1 MRFGVKPP
9 CCRRTGDVRVRT
21 GANSRAGAAAAQ
33 SPPFIALPDGAGPR
47 RQWRRS
53 CARSRT
59 RATGGALTSP
69 RPPRVARPSHD
80 ETSRPDHRATARA
93 PVRQRSRLAAARG
106 STSWLV
112 WSQSSSTVATCPP
125 RAIKISSPTS
135 ALAQPGR
142 TGSGARGVDPLVAA
156 HQRASA
162 RACDGGCG
170 FARAGRAAI
179 EPASATSP
187 RGHRVAPCLSTSPRR
202 PRCEIR

>member
-21 GANSRAGAAAAQ
+21 EANSRAGAAAAQ
-33 SPPFIALPDGAGPR
+33 SPPFIALPAGAGPR

-69 RPPRVARPSHD
+69 RPPRVARPSHH

-112 WSQSSSTVATCPP
+112 WSQSSSTVGDLPATRDQDLEPDVGSC
-125 RAIKISSPTS
+125 S
-135 ALAQPGR
+135 A
-142 TGSGARGVDPLVAA
+142 GSNRK
-156 HQRASA
+156 R
-162 RACDGGCG
+162 
-170 FARAGRAAI
+170 RAG
-179 EPASATSP
+179 S
-187 RGHRVAPCLSTSPRR
+187 R
-202 PRCEIR
+202 PPMDRKAHTGLETGAFS